1 MYDDNNLK
9 ISKVPLKG
17 LNKEQKIIVKNA
29 KREEDIRNK
38 LLE

>member
-1 MYDDNNLK
+1 MDDNNNLK
-9 ISKVPLKG
+9 ISKVPLKE
-17 LNKEQKIIVKNA
+17 LNKEQEIIVKNA

>member
-1 MYDDNNLK
+1 MDDDSNLK
-9 ISKVPLKG
+9 ISKVPLKE